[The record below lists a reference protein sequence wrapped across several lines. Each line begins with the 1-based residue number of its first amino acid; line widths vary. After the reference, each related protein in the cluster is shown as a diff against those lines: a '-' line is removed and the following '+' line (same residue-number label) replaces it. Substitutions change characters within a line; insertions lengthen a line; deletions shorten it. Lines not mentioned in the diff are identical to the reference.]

1 MFPVYELQLVELHVL
16 ARLLYRSFFLDDFLL
31 QLLNQLKVL
40 RPRRS
45 LIVELGNLL
54 EPLIEVSILL
64 LHQGGGILELTLQLT
79 DLLSLFLDQLFH
91 GLSKHVLQ
99 LYFFFF
105 ILVFNLTGP
114 RQMFLDTLFHLPLRF
129 GNFRAHPH
137 NRVIFCLH
145 FALERL
151 HLSL

>member
-1 MFPVYELQLVELHVL
+1 
-16 ARLLYRSFFLDDFLL
+16 
-31 QLLNQLKVL
+31 
-40 RPRRS
+40 
-45 LIVELGNLL
+45 
-54 EPLIEVSILL
+54 VSVLL

-91 GLSKHVLQ
+91 GLSKHALQ
-99 LYFFFF
+99 LHLFFF

-129 GNFRAHPH
+129 GNFGAHPH
-137 NRVIFCLH
+137 NLVIFCLH

-151 HLSL
+151 HLSLQKLYLGAKSLNLGLKLFLALLVGCDFFVMCVC